1 MPVFTLLL
9 MKRVLIADD
18 LEEPRALYVTSLA
31 LAGFVVEGAADGGQG
46 IDVVSD
52 HRPDGIYRLTLPD
65 PDPIAVL
72 ISVLA
77 GQQDASTAVM
87 AEVRRFVTLAR

>member
-1 MPVFTLLL
+1 MTG
-9 MKRVLIADD
+9 DGD
-18 LEEPRALYVTSLA
+18 GEDEERR
-31 LAGFVVEGAADGGQG
+31 EGQ
-46 IDVVSD
+46 
-52 HRPDGIYRLTLPD
+52 R
-65 PDPIAVL
+65 VL

>member
-1 MPVFTLLL
+1 MCAAFHALPARPRSALC
-9 MKRVLIADD
+9 RVVR
-18 LEEPRALYVTSLA
+18 PGRTSR
-31 LAGFVVEGAADGGQG
+31 FRKE
-46 IDVVSD
+46 
-52 HRPDGIYRLTLPD
+52 IYRLTLPD